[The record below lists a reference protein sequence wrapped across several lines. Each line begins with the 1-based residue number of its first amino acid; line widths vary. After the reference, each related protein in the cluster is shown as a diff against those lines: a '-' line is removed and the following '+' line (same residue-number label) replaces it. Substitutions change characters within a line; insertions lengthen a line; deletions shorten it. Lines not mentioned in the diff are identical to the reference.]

1 MVAVLEAVADVEELP
16 PAVLEELL
24 SPVAWSRMDEDIV
37 AVASAAPLADVRA
50 TAAALSRTLGGHRL
64 AVGVS
69 APVLASGLQSALADA
84 RHARDVARLRATSDL
99 DVAGPDELASHVTLL
114 AAAAPEVRE
123 AFRTRVLGRL
133 LDYDQRHTS
142 DLLHTLKVFLACSG
156 SWSQCAAQL
165 HIHVNTLRYRIDR
178 IEQLTARDLKQLPDL
193 VDLYLALELKPPTD

>member
-1 MVAVLEAVADVEELP
+1 M
-16 PAVLEELL
+16 
-24 SPVAWSRMDEDIV
+24 
-37 AVASAAPLADVRA
+37 
-50 TAAALSRTLGGHRL
+50 
-64 AVGVS
+64 
-69 APVLASGLQSALADA
+69 
-84 RHARDVARLRATSDL
+84 
-99 DVAGPDELASHVTLL
+99 
-114 AAAAPEVRE
+114 
-123 AFRTRVLGRL
+123 LGRL